1 MVYGA
6 GRGLHEKSILT
17 TAWVYMFC
25 CPFSVFILG
34 RCAGNDRKGVLEN
47 TTALAVWETKRRDL
61 VHEQLLTV
69 PSTHPELG
77 APYRR
82 PYP

>member
-1 MVYGA
+1 MVCGA
-6 GRGLHEKSILT
+6 GRALHEKSILT
-17 TAWVYMFC
+17 TAWVYLFC

-34 RCAGNDRKGVLEN
+34 RCAEDDHKGVLEN
-47 TTALAVWETKRRDL
+47 TNALAVWETKRKDL
-61 VHEQLLTV
+61 LHEQL
-69 PSTHPELG
+69 HPELG